1 MRERLTTLVC
11 ALAALLLI
19 GTLLLRGDPL
29 AARRATPP
37 TTLEHSD
44 NGLLGART
52 WLQSEGVRTFALRE
66 RLGALLRQ
74 TAFPHS
80 GNLLIVS
87 LPAVTGFRSDEAA
100 ALDRWIRDGNTLLVL
115 AALRDRPG
123 WAQYPFVM
131 ANDLQLLTELS
142 LAPAE
147 QQADRSPPR
156 RSPAPAPAERRERG
170 SRPAAET
177 KRHTETGAARLT
189 RLGTELS
196 SPELSTLV
204 PNRAHPYFAGVARAE
219 ALSDYAPLGYSVAIP
234 RDGFALS
241 LAHETSSAED
251 AFWVRPHGAG
261 TIVVS
266 GFGSLFSNRALGR
279 ADNARLLANLIAVA
293 VAADGVVVFDDEHQG
308 LSDSYDP
315 ARFYRDPRLYGTLA
329 VIAAVWL
336 SWVLGATRLH
346 APLVRTVAPREAE
359 LVRTTGLY
367 LARVLRPAAAARRL
381 LEQFL
386 QRVST
391 ALGAGAHDP
400 AWLWEWLE
408 NHPRLQ
414 RAEVQQ
420 LREWYGAACSER
432 SVPLIRLRN
441 LILHTERQLAQ

>member
-177 KRHTETGAARLT
+177 TRHTETGAARLT

-196 SPELSTLV
+196 LAPSPDD
-204 PNRAHPYFAGVARAE
+204 RAALRALT
-219 ALSDYAPLGYSVAIP
+219 ACCHRGSSGRAPL
-234 RDGFALS
+234 
-241 LAHETSSAED
+241 
-251 AFWVRPHGAG
+251 PHR
-261 TIVVS
+261 S
-266 GFGSLFSNRALGR
+266 GSR
-279 ADNARLLANLIAVA
+279 
-293 VAADGVVVFDDEHQG
+293 
-308 LSDSYDP
+308 
-315 ARFYRDPRLYGTLA
+315 
-329 VIAAVWL
+329 
-336 SWVLGATRLH
+336 
-346 APLVRTVAPREAE
+346 
-359 LVRTTGLY
+359 
-367 LARVLRPAAAARRL
+367 
-381 LEQFL
+381 
-386 QRVST
+386 
-391 ALGAGAHDP
+391 
-400 AWLWEWLE
+400 
-408 NHPRLQ
+408 
-414 RAEVQQ
+414 
-420 LREWYGAACSER
+420 
-432 SVPLIRLRN
+432 
-441 LILHTERQLAQ
+441 